1 MENIFFDMPIK
12 NDKEIYEQIIRARRI
27 NDYTTG
33 NLLDYEYFSKHYK
46 LIALSKQTEIDLSK
60 QTELENPDLK
70 QQINFIERL
79 MRNEGATM
87 FFIIEKSEET
97 TFEFWQNAATVVWF
111 WLRIKMETQKIVNL
125 LGDANNESSKFATRK
140 WYVINDQNNTDY
152 GEGNEDSTTVKFETK
167 VIKSNLCDYS
177 DAYILVTGN
186 ITATGGD
193 ANDKVAFKNC
203 APFTKWITHIKDE
216 HVDNADNL
224 NWI

>member
-46 LIALSKQTEIDLSK
+46 LIALSKQTE
-60 QTELENPDLK
+60 LENPDLK

-97 TFEFWQNAATVVWF
+97 TFEF
-111 WLRIKMETQKIVNL
+111 
-125 LGDANNESSKFATRK
+125 
-140 WYVINDQNNTDY
+140 
-152 GEGNEDSTTVKFETK
+152 
-167 VIKSNLCDYS
+167 
-177 DAYILVTGN
+177 
-186 ITATGGD
+186 
-193 ANDKVAFKNC
+193 
-203 APFTKWITHIKDE
+203 
-216 HVDNADNL
+216 
-224 NWI
+224 